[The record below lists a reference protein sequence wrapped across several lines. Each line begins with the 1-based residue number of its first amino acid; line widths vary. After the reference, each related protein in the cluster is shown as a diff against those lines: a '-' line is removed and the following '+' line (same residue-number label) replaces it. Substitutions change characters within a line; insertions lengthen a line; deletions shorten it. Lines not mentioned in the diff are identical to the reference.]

1 MFNSFNEFFWAF
13 MSLSGIM
20 FWICF
25 VVFVMLIIKRKRNK
39 QGAVYEL

>member
-20 FWICF
+20 FWVCF
-25 VVFVMLIIKRKRNK
+25 VGFVVLIAKRKRNK
-39 QGAVYEL
+39 QGGIYEL

>member
-20 FWICF
+20 FWVCF
-25 VVFVMLIIKRKRNK
+25 VGFVVLIVKRKRNK
-39 QGAVYEL
+39 QGGIYEL

>member
-20 FWICF
+20 FWVCF
-25 VVFVMLIIKRKRNK
+25 VGFVVLIVRRKRNK

>member
-1 MFNSFNEFFWAF
+1 MFNSFGEFFWAF

-25 VVFVMLIIKRKRNK
+25 AAFVMMVVKRSRNK
-39 QGAVYEL
+39 RRGFYEQ

>member
-1 MFNSFNEFFWAF
+1 
-13 MSLSGIM
+13 M